1 MGAGGNETYTMPKLK
16 NGTDIDIVLNDTDG
30 LEWRSRDF
38 LGKMI
43 VIHAGR
49 GEF

>member
-1 MGAGGNETYTMPKLK
+1 MPKLK
-16 NGTDIDIVLNDTDG
+16 NGADIDIVLTDTEG
-30 LEWRSRDF
+30 NEWRSRDY

>member
-1 MGAGGNETYTMPKLK
+1 MPKLE
-16 NGTDIDIVLNDTDG
+16 NGQDIDIVLRDTEG
-30 LEWRSRDF
+30 QEWRSRDH

-43 VIHAGR
+43 IIHAGR

>member
-1 MGAGGNETYTMPKLK
+1 MPNLV
-16 NGTDIDIVLNDTDG
+16 NGQEIEIVLRDTDG
-30 LEWRSRDF
+30 EEWRSRDY

-43 VIHAGR
+43 IVHAGR